1 MPNFI
6 SFFSNIVIALNF
18 FPMTHAVNTALYL
31 TNWFSFVGWL
41 WVSLKNPFH
50 AAVISRGIPFLNT
63 LPLAI
68 LHVLY
73 QLLHILPLYFF
84 RKRQT
89 LKEALSSQSFLIASV
104 LFLSYLVL
112 FPEHV
117 IVEDYEVGKTQL
129 LVMAAVIAGCTFLLK
144 KIL

>member
-6 SFFSNIVIALNF
+6 SFFSNIVIVLNCF
-18 FPMTHAVNTALYL
+18 LMTHAVNTALYL
-31 TNWFSFVGWL
+31 SNWMCFVGWI
-41 WVSLKNPFH
+41 WVCLKNPLH
-50 AAVISRGIPFLNT
+50 VVTISRGIPFLNT
-63 LPLAI
+63 LPLTAMH
-68 LHVLY
+68 LVY
-73 QLLHILPLYFF
+73 QLLHIIPLYFF

-89 LKEALSSQSFLIASV
+89 LKEVLSTQSFLIASV

-112 FPEHV
+112 FPENV

-129 LVMAAVIAGCTFLLK
+129 LLMATVIAGCTFLLK

>member
-1 MPNFI
+1 MPNFL
-6 SFFSNIVIALNF
+6 SFFSNMVIVLNC

-31 TNWFSFVGWL
+31 TNLFCFLGWIWVG
-41 WVSLKNPFH
+41 LKNPLH
-50 AAVISRGIPFLNT
+50 VATISRGIPFLNT
-63 LPLAI
+63 LPLASQ
-68 LHVLY
+68 HVLY
-73 QLLHILPLYFF
+73 QLLHIIPLYFF

-89 LKEALSSQSFLIASV
+89 LKEVLSPQSFLIASV

-129 LVMAAVIAGCTFLLK
+129 LLMATVIAGCTFLLK

>member
-1 MPNFI
+1 MPNVI
-6 SFFSNIVIALNF
+6 SFFSNIVIVLNF

-31 TNWFSFVGWL
+31 ANWLSFVGWL
-41 WVSLKNPFH
+41 WVSLKNPLH
-50 AAVISRGIPFLNT
+50 VATINRGIPFLNT
-63 LPLAI
+63 LPLATV
-68 LHVLY
+68 HVLY

-84 RKRQT
+84 RNRQT
-89 LKEALSSQSFLIASV
+89 VKETLSTQSFLIVSV

-117 IVEDYEVGKTQL
+117 IIEDYEVGKTQFL
-129 LVMAAVIAGCTFLLK
+129 FMAAVIAGCTFLLK

>member
-6 SFFSNIVIALNF
+6 SFFSNIVIVLNC

-31 TNWFSFVGWL
+31 TNWLCFVGWL
-41 WVSLKNPFH
+41 WVCLKNPLH
-50 AAVISRGIPFLNT
+50 VATINRGIPILNT
-63 LPLAI
+63 LPLAA
-68 LHVLY
+68 LHVVY
-73 QLLHILPLYFF
+73 QLWHIWPLYFF

-89 LKEALSSQSFLIASV
+89 LAETLSTQSFLIASV

-117 IVEDYEVGKTQL
+117 IIEDYEVGKTQL